1 MSLVKPESAI
11 LTLIHHD
18 PRVCFVFDLGAKNFS
33 YANPAF
39 YTYFQTKAEGLKA
52 ERIQKMIGKEDRAR
66 VEKIFCA
73 LEPGVM
79 QQLDF
84 SLKLPDGVLHFVE
97 LSITLDVQ
105 DSGRLVTGFLQDV
118 TIQKQK
124 EVTDKDLRAEK
135 ELRRRTLRHDIAGTL
150 GFIPTFTHLLL
161 KKSESLEDPQ
171 IPVLL
176 SSIESISKETLT
188 KIKEYMSEEAN

>member
-1 MSLVKPESAI
+1 MSLVNPESAL
-11 LTLIHHD
+11 LTLIHLD
-18 PRVCFVFDLGAKNFS
+18 PRVCFVFDLETKSIA
-33 YANPAF
+33 YANAAF
-39 YTYFQTKAEGLKA
+39 YAYFQTEPESLKSD
-52 ERIQKMIGKEDRAR
+52 RLLKMINKEDRAR

-73 LEPGVM
+73 LEAGVI
-79 QQLDF
+79 QQLECG
-84 SLKLPDGVLHFVE
+84 LKLPDGSLRFVE
-97 LSITLDVQ
+97 LSITLPNQ
-105 DSGRLVTGFLQDV
+105 DPGRMVTGYLHDV
-118 TIQKQK
+118 TEHKQK
-124 EVTDKDLRAEK
+124 EVAEKELRDAK

>member
-1 MSLVKPESAI
+1 MSLVKPESAL
-11 LTLIHHD
+11 LTLLDLD
-18 PRVCFVFDLGAKNFS
+18 PRVCFVYDLDARTLV

-39 YTYFQTKAEGLKA
+39 YAYFQTKPDAVKA
-52 ERIQKMIGKEDRAR
+52 ERIQKMIVKEDRAR
-66 VEKIFCA
+66 LEKIFCA
-73 LEPGVM
+73 AESGVF
-79 QQLDF
+79 QQVECGM
-84 SLKLPDGVLHFVE
+84 KLPDGALHFVE
-97 LSITLDVQ
+97 LSITLDVNP
-105 DSGRLVTGFLQDV
+105 SGRMITGFLQDV
-118 TIQKQK
+118 TNLKQK
-124 EVTDKDLRAEK
+124 EAEAKDLLAAK

-176 SSIESISKETLT
+176 SSIESISNETLT